1 MSKGD
6 KCTKGLKNGDK
17 NDSYSVEILR
27 AFPTSSKK
35 LIPLGLCYGQFK
47 QTKERKVVLHFKV
60 MSGQIHILP
69 Y

>member
-27 AFPTSSKK
+27 AFPTGSKK
-35 LIPLGLCYGQFK
+35 IDSARLVLWVV
-47 QTKERKVVLHFKV
+47 QTDERKES
-60 MSGQIHILP
+60 SGP
-69 Y
+69 F